1 MFRALLLSIVLT
13 LAAGQNA
20 TQFCGVW
27 CHSDEGI
34 AGTCEHQ
41 VGITPPSGIVV
52 NDGCYLNSDSIVFV
66 GENARRGTSAS
77 NVQGGVPVP
86 WFVLTL
92 SSLDIRSRN
101 EPDPRL
107 QLKLRVLALALR
119 I

>member
-1 MFRALLLSIVLT
+1 MFRSVVLSIVLT

-20 TQFCGVW
+20 AMFCGVW
-27 CHSDEGI
+27 CHSGEGI

-41 VGITPPSGIVV
+41 VGITSPSGIVV
-52 NDGCYLNSDSIVFV
+52 NDGCYVNSDSIVFV

-77 NVQGGVPVP
+77 EVQGGVLVP
-86 WFVLTL
+86 WFVLAL
-92 SSLDIRSRN
+92 SSLDIRSHE

-107 QLKLRVLALALR
+107 LLKLRVLALPLR